1 MTSKVIL
8 HDQYRVGARFNND
21 IAILKLQSPFYDTD
35 FVKPACL
42 PNPSYKVQTG
52 TAVVVSGWGATQTSK
67 HFDKPLFFKNIF

>member
-1 MTSKVIL
+1 MVSKVIL

-21 IAILKLQSPFYDTD
+21 IAILKLQSAFDYTD

-52 TAVVVSGWGATQTSK
+52 TAVIVSGWGATQISK
-67 HFDKPLFFKNIF
+67 NFYKPFFKFP